1 MSRPAAALASLAAL
15 VALLSPV
22 ALRPAYACSCAIDSL
37 ENQVERTQTIL
48 LGTVTDAPIIPP
60 LDPDNP
66 DDLEH
71 VTYVVVRIDRYLK
84 GSGPSELKLATSNSY
99 SFTDE
104 GQLLTGMS
112 TCSMLGP
119 DSKAHSYVLF
129 FPDGLAAGSEPGI
142 CSGSRSLDE
151 GYLQE
156 VLGAIDSPGVLPP
169 TGGPPSGGDGGG
181 AWLPIAV
188 GSALATAAAF
198 AASAFILRRR
208 MMGRG

>member
-48 LGTVTDAPIIPP
+48 LGTATDPPIIPP

-66 DDLEH
+66 DELRH
-71 VTYVVVRIDRYLK
+71 VTYVVIRVDRYLK
-84 GSGPSELKLATSNSY
+84 GSGPSELTLAALGSY
-99 SFTDE
+99 SFSAE
-104 GQLLTGMS
+104 GQLLTEIN
-112 TCSMLGP
+112 TCSLLGP
-119 DSKAHSYVLF
+119 ESKARSYILF
-129 FPDGLAAGSEPGI
+129 FPDGLAGGSEPGI

-151 GYLQE
+151 DYLQE
-156 VLGAIDSPGVLPP
+156 VLGAIESPGVLPP

-188 GSALATAAAF
+188 GSALATAAPFAAF
-198 AASAFILRRR
+198 AF
-208 MMGRG
+208 